1 MAPVYA
7 TSGGVYV
14 QKNHMLLTKYY
25 VFPEGIVGKCFRF
38 QEVAKD
44 WFAAS
49 CHVTQNGRLIL
60 LQLKFQ
66 SCPHY
71 GGELISL
78 Q

>member
-1 MAPVYA
+1 
-7 TSGGVYV
+7 
-14 QKNHMLLTKYY
+14 MLLTKNY

-71 GGELISL
+71 GVLTVGSDLNFVGGIIESL
-78 Q
+78 LCS